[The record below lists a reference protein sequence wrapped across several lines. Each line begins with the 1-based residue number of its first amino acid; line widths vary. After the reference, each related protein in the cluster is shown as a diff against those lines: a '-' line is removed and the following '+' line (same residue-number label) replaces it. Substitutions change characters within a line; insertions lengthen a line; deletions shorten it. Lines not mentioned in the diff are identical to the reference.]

1 MLKEKIIFFRK
12 GLFVADLC
20 ATIVSFLLAYLIRNS
35 LSDGFLGPL
44 VPFSEYI
51 VLMIPV
57 IALWG
62 FLLHWVD
69 AYAGFRTARASQAV
83 LPVIKVV
90 AIGTFGLSF
99 CLFFFKIEA
108 ISRIV
113 IALFAALNL
122 AMLCGMRV
130 GILAVLRNI
139 RRRGYNSRNLLVVG
153 TGRRALEFAEMVQSH
168 PEWGIRIQ
176 GYLDRKPA
184 LLGQQVNGHRV
195 VGLVDDLPRILDRQ
209 VIDEVVFIVPRA
221 WLNGIEG
228 AVRLCEEQGV
238 KTSIALDLYDLAVAR
253 PLVTELEG
261 MPMLTYSTT
270 PSSEG
275 KLALKRAIDLI
286 GSAFLLL
293 VVSPLFL
300 IIAAAIKLTSKGP
313 VFFRQTRVGLNGR
326 HFILLKFRSMVVDAE
341 QRLREIA
348 HLNEMDGPV
357 FKVRHDPRVTP
368 VGRLLRKTSLD
379 ELPQLINVLRGEMS
393 LVGPRPPVPSEV
405 VAYAPWQ
412 KRRLSMKPGIT
423 CLWQVNGR
431 NTIDFDQWMKLDLEY
446 IDNWSLGLDLKIV
459 GKTVPAVLLG
469 KGAS

>member
-1 MLKEKIIFFRK
+1 
-12 GLFVADLC
+12 
-20 ATIVSFLLAYLIRNS
+20 
-35 LSDGFLGPL
+35 
-44 VPFSEYI
+44 
-51 VLMIPV
+51 
-57 IALWG
+57 
-62 FLLHWVD
+62 
-69 AYAGFRTARASQAV
+69 
-83 LPVIKVV
+83 
-90 AIGTFGLSF
+90 
-99 CLFFFKIEA
+99 
-108 ISRIV
+108 
-113 IALFAALNL
+113 
-122 AMLCGMRV
+122 
-130 GILAVLRNI
+130 
-139 RRRGYNSRNLLVVG
+139 
-153 TGRRALEFAEMVQSH
+153 
-168 PEWGIRIQ
+168 
-176 GYLDRKPA
+176 
-184 LLGQQVNGHRV
+184 
-195 VGLVDDLPRILDRQ
+195 
-209 VIDEVVFIVPRA
+209 VVFIVPRA